1 MKMFTSEKLVI
12 NWVFYSF
19 ISSFVM
25 EHENMFRPEPV
36 MRRNQSIHLDSFIPC
51 VDFWCCLRFFFS
63 LKKLSHSEHLKSIFD
78 PSAYNEDVH
87 KWEGRDQLTFFTP
100 LIGFITSVVMEHE
113 NMYRSEA
120 EMRSKQLFGYCTPLK
135 QKLNVAEHCV
145 SARYT
150 LAI

>member
-1 MKMFTSEKLVI
+1 MKMYTSEKLVI

-19 ISSFVM
+19 ISSFVL
-25 EHENMFRPEPV
+25 EHENMYRPEAA
-36 MRRNQSIHLDSFIPC
+36 MRRNESIHLDSFIPC
-51 VDFWCCLRFFFS
+51 LDFWCCLRFFFS

-78 PSAYNEDVH
+78 PSAYYEDVH

-100 LIGFITSVVMEHE
+100 LIGFISVVMEHQ

-120 EMRSKQLFGYCTPLK
+120 AMHSNQLFGYCTHLK
-135 QKLNVAEHCV
+135 IKAKCSRT

-150 LAI
+150 MAI